1 MTPKEYLDRYTY
13 LAITSPLDG
22 TRQNCGLTGYGSGW
36 NFRNGKAGAGATM
49 QREYFAF
56 REALRKAHHGN
67 AHTPCGPKFYF
78 SDQPLG
84 RISPTEDFYAES
96 LVRAYVGKG
105 SPDEITDALRLAM
118 ALGRIGTGSD
128 RDVNGK
134 PPARGTVQ
142 QYARDFMTLD
152 CNCLV
157 GNFYGADPDAHISV
171 YASPGRR
178 RTRISEVQ
186 PGDAIVTHCHEAP
199 YEHVGL
205 IAEWTPTT
213 GSSVRVKICEW
224 GWYGG
229 EEMHYRESTHNITQG
244 PLSSLGIGWATPS
257 NAKHGVTTFRYI
269 FAPQTTNQPWGW
281 S

>member
-1 MTPKEYLDRYTY
+1 MTPKQYLDRYTY
-13 LAITSPLDG
+13 LTIPSPFDG
-22 TRQNCGLTGYGSGW
+22 TRLSCGLTGYGSGW
-36 NFRNGKAGAGATM
+36 NFRNGKAGAGGTI
-49 QREYFAF
+49 QREYATF

-67 AHTPCGPKFYF
+67 ANTPCGPKFYF
-78 SDQPLG
+78 DQTPLAK
-84 RISPTEDFYAES
+84 ISPSEDFYAES

-105 SPDEITDALRLAM
+105 SPDEITDALRLAL
-118 ALGRIGTGSD
+118 ALGRIGSE

-134 PPARGTVQ
+134 SPARPTVQ

-178 RTRISEVQ
+178 RTRSSEVQ
-186 PGDAIVTHCHEAP
+186 PGDAIVTHCKEAP

-205 IAEWTPTT
+205 IAEWTPAG
-213 GSSVRVKICEW
+213 GSSVRVKIAEW

-229 EEMHYRESTHNITQG
+229 EEVHYRESSQTVTQG
-244 PLSSLGIGWATPS
+244 PISSLGIGWATRS
-257 NAKHGVTTFRYI
+257 DAKAGVTTFRYI
-269 FAPQTTNQPWGW
+269 FAPQTDNEPWGW

>member
-13 LAITSPLDG
+13 LAIASPFDG
-22 TRQNCGLTGYGSGW
+22 TRISCGLTGYGSGW
-36 NFRNGKAGAGATM
+36 NFRNGKGGGGATV
-49 QREYFAF
+49 QKEYFLF

-67 AHTPCGPKFYF
+67 ANTPCGPKFYF
-78 SDQPLG
+78 ADKPLAQ
-84 RISPTEDFYAES
+84 IKPNEDFYAES

-105 SPDEITDALRLAM
+105 SPDEISDALRLAM
-118 ALGRIGTGSD
+118 ALGRVGTD
-128 RDVNGK
+128 RDVNGRSPAK
-134 PPARGTVQ
+134 PTVQ
-142 QYARDFMTLD
+142 QYAKDFMTLD

-186 PGDAIVTHCHEAP
+186 PGDAIVTHCKEAP

-205 IAEWTPTT
+205 IADWVPTT
-213 GSSVRVKICEW
+213 GSSVRVKIAEW

-229 EEMHYRESTHNITQG
+229 EEMHYRESTQTITQG
-244 PLSSLGIGWATPS
+244 PISTLGVGWASKS
-257 NAKHGVTTFRYI
+257 NAKAGVTSFRYI
-269 FAPQTTNQPWGW
+269 FAPQTSNAPWGW